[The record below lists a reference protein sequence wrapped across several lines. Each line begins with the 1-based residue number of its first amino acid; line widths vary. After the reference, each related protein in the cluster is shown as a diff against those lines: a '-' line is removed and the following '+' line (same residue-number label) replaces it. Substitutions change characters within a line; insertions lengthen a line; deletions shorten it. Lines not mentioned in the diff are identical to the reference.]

1 MSTFVDIGAIRTV
14 FSYVRAGGQSQFP
27 APEFIPGAASEF
39 AHTSTMAVYYPK
51 PLARL
56 VGEFEKLPGIGP
68 KSAQRLAFYVMR
80 LPEEEARAL
89 ADALTTIKASI
100 KFCRICHNY
109 SEGDVCEIC
118 ADSRR
123 DHALLCVVAEPR
135 DLIAMEKTAEFKGVY
150 HVLQGVISPLD
161 GVGPD
166 KLNIRDLQARVAEAD
181 PRVEEVILATNP
193 TVEGDTT
200 SMYVAGILKP
210 LGVKVTRIAHGMPV
224 GGDLDYADQ
233 ATLIQAYEYRR
244 EL

>member
-1 MSTFVDIGAIRTV
+1 
-14 FSYVRAGGQSQFP
+14 
-27 APEFIPGAASEF
+27 
-39 AHTSTMAVYYPK
+39 MALYYPK

-80 LPEEEARAL
+80 LPEEETRAL
-89 ADALTTIKASI
+89 AEALTTIKASI

-109 SEGDVCEIC
+109 SEGDIC
-118 ADSRR
+118 DICTDPRR
-123 DHALLCVVAEPR
+123 NHTLLCVVAEPR
-135 DLIAMEKTAEFKGVY
+135 DLIAVEKTGEFKGVY

-161 GVGPD
+161 GIGPE
-166 KLNIRDLQARVAEAD
+166 KLRIKDLQQRVADGD

-200 SMYVAGILKP
+200 SMYVAGLLKP
-210 LGVKVTRIAHGMPV
+210 LGVRVTRIAHGMPV